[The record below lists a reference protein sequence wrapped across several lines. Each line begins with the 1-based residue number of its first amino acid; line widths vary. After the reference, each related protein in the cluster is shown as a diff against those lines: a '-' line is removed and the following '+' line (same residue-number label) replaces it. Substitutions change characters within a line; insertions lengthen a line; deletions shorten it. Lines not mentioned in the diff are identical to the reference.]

1 MSYESAAGAGR
12 EMLALP
18 SLEDGEAE
26 SLVNSGLE
34 ASARVEPPP
43 PTNPP
48 SATGGMSA
56 KWCVALG
63 SSCKKLD
70 KLARS
75 AYGAWR
81 ESVFIGFDEKAGRR
95 C

>member
-1 MSYESAAGAGR
+1 
-12 EMLALP
+12 MLALP

-48 SATGGMSA
+48 RATGGMSA

-75 AYGAWR
+75 AYGVRRLSANF
-81 ESVFIGFDEKAGRR
+81 VDDEKAGPR

>member
-1 MSYESAAGAGR
+1 
-12 EMLALP
+12 MLALP

-48 SATGGMSA
+48 RATGGMSA

-75 AYGAWR
+75 AYEAWNGVR
-81 ESVFIGFDEKAGRR
+81 ILSDFSR
-95 C
+95 